1 MAYFALKAQVR
12 LYLCLETIISYP
24 FLVMPSRDSL
34 HVGLFGAP
42 FRMAFSRMTG
52 LNVFLNYSLYRAP
65 SFSRYAYLAFAF
77 ASFSAYIASAFA
89 GLERFRDV

>member
-24 FLVMPSRDSL
+24 LE
-34 HVGLFGAP
+34 HT

-52 LNVFLNYSLYRAP
+52 YNVFLNYSLYRAP